1 MWRRRSSSGHTKR
14 TLRKK
19 EGLAALTPGENGACM
34 TGQARRKPRKSS
46 GPTADHLMALGLLR
60 AGRGSRE
67 AERVSFLTQKRL
79 RGMWLSFSNLLPSR
93 QLHPPN
99 TQVLP
104 ALCPGAL
111 LLAVLLS
118 PLPPG
123 PSLPPPGLTANP
135 SHWAFLTIKTDS
147 HPGTWRRCRPCP
159 PGAQT
164 PPHWCPHSGT
174 CHTNPPLGPVQ
185 GQLALPG
192 TLSPSTNSTVNL
204 TQPSD
209 LTQQL
214 S

>member
-1 MWRRRSSSGHTKR
+1 MRRRRSSSGHTKR

-79 RGMWLSFSNLLPSR
+79 RGMWLSFPNLLPSR
-93 QLHPPN
+93 QLHPQN
-99 TQVLP
+99 TPVLP

-123 PSLPPPGLTANP
+123 PSLPPPAPTLPLATPSTWMSLTTCCKGLL
-135 SHWAFLTIKTDS
+135 HWI
-147 HPGTWRRCRPCP
+147 
-159 PGAQT
+159 
-164 PPHWCPHSGT
+164 
-174 CHTNPPLGPVQ
+174 
-185 GQLALPG
+185 LALDFWPLRG
-192 TLSPSTNSTVNL
+192 QEASV
-204 TQPSD
+204 QPE
-209 LTQQL
+209 
-214 S
+214 